1 MNSFNRTRFTLF
13 LLFSAVVQAATPLQS
28 NLDEAAKLIRQAR
41 DTQNPA
47 DFREAGLMAAK
58 ALAAEPESFDAQRYQ
73 AMALLGEHDLDAALS
88 VAAKLN
94 LRVPDDIGIRAI
106 LSEIYVARGD
116 YDDAERAAQW
126 VLDLRRNSALG
137 FSTAA
142 RLREIYGDYEGA
154 LEFYS
159 EALRRTSP
167 SDTQECSW
175 LLVQSARML
184 LRMKNAA
191 GAASTI
197 DQAGKLF
204 PNSVQVAKVRA
215 EIAGAQGAPGIQ

>member
-1 MNSFNRTRFTLF
+1 MSSFNKTRFTLA
-13 LLFSAVVQAATPLQS
+13 LLLSAVAHAATPLQS
-28 NLDEAAKLIRQAR
+28 NLDQAAKLIRQAR

-88 VAAKLN
+88 LATKLN
-94 LRVPDDIGIRAI
+94 QRVPDDIGIRAI

-142 RLREIYGDYEGA
+142 RLREVWGDYEGA

-167 SDTQECSW
+167 SDQEECSW

-184 LRMKNAA
+184 LQMKNVA

-197 DQAGKLF
+197 DQAAKLF
-204 PNSVQVAKVRA
+204 PGSVQVTKVRA
-215 EIAGAQGAPGIQ
+215 ELAQSQAASGIQ

>member
-1 MNSFNRTRFTLF
+1 MSSFSKTRFTLA
-13 LLFSAVVQAATPLQS
+13 LLLSAFAQAATQS
-28 NLDEAAKLIRQAR
+28 HTDLDHAAKLIRRAR

-47 DFREAGLMAAK
+47 DFREAGLMAAT
-58 ALAAEPESFDAQRYQ
+58 ALEAEPESFDAQRYE
-73 AMALLGEHDLDAALS
+73 AMALLGQQDLDAALS
-88 VAAKLN
+88 LATKLN
-94 LRVPDDIGIRAI
+94 QRVPDDIGIRAI

-116 YDDAERAAQW
+116 YEAAERSAQW

-142 RLREIYGDYEGA
+142 RLREVYGDYEGA

-167 SDTQECSW
+167 SDAEECSW

-184 LRMKNAA
+184 LRMNNAA
-191 GAASTI
+191 GAASAV
-197 DQAGKLF
+197 DQAEKLF
-204 PNSVQVAKVRA
+204 PGSVQVAKLKA
-215 EIAGAQGAPGIQ
+215 ELVK